1 MRVHATVIITTC
13 VDPSFNGKNFKKQG
27 LSLLNLL
34 FCRMYV
40 HWREREHEDISVLVG
55 EDPNVVVALM

>member
-1 MRVHATVIITTC
+1 

-27 LSLLNLL
+27 LSLLNLV

-40 HWREREHEDISVLVG
+40 HWREREHEDISALVG